1 MGSQASAL
9 ALPSYAIDLVHEVRG
24 RTGYPLV
31 VTEEDSIGYDSQLR
45 MAGRTQ
51 PYHELAIV
59 SAYLSHRLHFLVSAA
74 FKIRRVWDAPPDER
88 LLPVSDAGRGLP
100 PEDEAELRRKL
111 RGMPTSAI
119 NDLSRFLYHGL
130 TQQLTSMPVDIHVER
145 EIAESLPEH
154 REAQHRY
161 LSRQVRDLEPHFRP
175 EIAEFSPERLYAA
188 STAMNVVLAE
198 EAAEI
203 ADVEPG
209 PMFRQNPHRGL
220 GERLREHLHAVD
232 EPGYR
237 GDCLLTDAWAEEL
250 GLREWYDWRRL
261 DVLR

>member
-1 MGSQASAL
+1 MGSQASTL
-9 ALPSYAIDLVHEVRG
+9 ALPSYALGLVHEALH

-31 VTEEDSIGYDSQLR
+31 LTEEDGIGYDSQLR

-51 PYHELAIV
+51 PFHELAYV
-59 SAYLSHRLHFLVSAA
+59 PAYRPFRLHFLISAA
-74 FKIRRVWDAPPDER
+74 FKIRRVWEVPPDER
-88 LLPVSDAGRGLP
+88 LLPISDAGRGLP
-100 PEDEAELRRKL
+100 AEDEAELRRKL

-119 NDLSRFLYHGL
+119 DDLSRFLYHGL
-130 TQQLTSMPVDIHVER
+130 TQQLTSMPVDVRVER

-154 REAQHRY
+154 REAQHSY

-188 STAMNVVLAE
+188 CTAMNIVLAE

-220 GERLREHLHAVD
+220 GERLRKHLHAVD

-237 GDCLLTDAWAEEL
+237 GDRVLTDTWADEL
-250 GLREWYDWRRL
+250 GLRDWYEWKRL
-261 DVLR
+261 DKVR